1 METFNAGKLG
11 KFFNK
16 LGNQIKDIA
25 EDLGDEI
32 LDGLQDAGGFVGK
45 LVSKGEDIVD
55 TADDFVNKNLINEVK
70 NFPAKLETVRRTAG
84 SVTKSFKKLGDDVR
98 SIGEKVSNI
107 PTDVFNEI
115 KDTTKGAGR
124 IIKDTINSTKNEI
137 LSVTR
142 EIKET
147 GDNAKRVLVKTIK
160 EVEAAG
166 IKLGKEIEDE
176 FNKAVNFV
184 KKEEKL
190 IENKVKKGINLIT
203 DKLKEF
209 GKLFGDWYDLVLG
222 YINSF
227 LDSVSTYIENVYFVF
242 TFCGYWIALT
252 LLFVLYGTIN
262 IWSVFGEFNT
272 PARYIIFYSVMY
284 YLYTLDYFTL
294 HVTLDPKEMIKNF
307 INFFKNFSSSIQD
320 YWKKFD
326 NDVRAVYFIF
336 VSYFYAI
343 LVSFLILLTGFVV
356 PVFDV
361 AGKDYSVYL
370 RNVAF
375 YAIMYYMYN
384 NQMFSLPA
392 VDNPVTAVE
401 NFFKNLSDPQ
411 SFFKN
416 LGDGVLNIIQDVFFV
431 ILFVVY
437 WVLLTFVFLTYDSF
451 NIWEVFGEDNS
462 WYVKNIAFYS
472 IMFALYSN
480 GYFDITES
488 VSDLYT
494 RLTTT
499 SWSDL
504 CTSAIQTFQLIY
516 FVIISFGF
524 AIVISTLI
532 IFLSLTPLFNL
543 LGEDNAIYLRHVFFY
558 AMLTVIYNSGYMTL
572 PSSTDITKIDVWSYL
587 KNIQVL

>member
-1 METFNAGKLG
+1 MESREEHFGRVTIQQIV
-11 KFFNK
+11 NK
-16 LGNQIKDIA
+16 GESIINTVDDVIKNDVIKRIVRIPQDIKDATVVVTDVIDDIKDFGDQIVTAVEKIDDIA
-25 EDLGDEI
+25 NTIE
-32 LDGLQDAGGFVGK
+32 
-45 LVSKGEDIVD
+45 
-55 TADDFVNKNLINEVK
+55 NEVK
-70 NFPAKLETVRRTAG
+70 DI
-84 SVTKSFKKLGDDVR
+84 S
-98 SIGEKVSNI
+98 
-107 PTDVFNEI
+107 
-115 KDTTKGAGR
+115 KGAGR
-124 IIKDTINSTKNEI
+124 FINDTVKSAKKEVLYVASEVKDLTDDATKLMN
-137 LSVTR
+137 
-142 EIKET
+142 
-147 GDNAKRVLVKTIK
+147 KTIHQI
-160 EVEAAG
+160 ESAG
-166 IKLGKEIEDE
+166 LKIGKEIERE
-176 FNKAVNFV
+176 LNKAVDFI
-184 KKEEKL
+184 KKQEKF
-190 IENKVKKGINLIT
+190 IETKIKNGIDQISEKFKFL
-203 DKLKEF
+203 
-209 GKLFGDWYDLVLG
+209 GSLFGDWYGIVMD
-222 YINSF
+222 YIKGFLNSVIDF
-227 LDSVSTYIENVYFVF
+227 IENVYFVF

-320 YWKKFD
+320 YWKQFD

-431 ILFVVY
+431 ILFVMY

-451 NIWEVFGEDNS
+451 NIWEVFGEDYS

-472 IMFALYSN
+472 IMFALYN
-480 GYFDITES
+480 KGYFDITES

-587 KNIQVL
+587 KNIQA